1 MTSCPEAGLRI
12 LRSEKKAV
20 SWDLNSE
27 RKSLDSS
34 LEEASRFSELAESRP
49 VVCGG
54 GAARGG
60 VQMEKSA

>member
-1 MTSCPEAGLRI
+1 MRPGTWMTSYSEELWI
-12 LRSEKKAV
+12 WEFEKKKTV

-27 RKSLDSS
+27 RKS
-34 LEEASRFSELAESRP
+34 RFSVLAETRP